1 MCCTALMRPNQAKTV
16 LSAVDSQASRIF
28 LCAHVHQGGG
38 GGGGGEG
45 KICLVTIAWF
55 SFRLPEF
62 VAVQ

>member
-28 LCAHVHQGGG
+28 PCAHVHQGGG
-38 GGGGGEG
+38 GGREG
-45 KICLVTIAWF
+45 KICLVTIALF
-55 SFRLPEF
+55 SFRLPDF